1 MRVAQVIV
9 VWSSSLVLL
18 GACDRHEPGA
28 LTRDVGGAGRAGASG
43 QASVR
48 AGAPA
53 GSGGQAPV
61 AAAGAAGTRTD
72 AAAVAAAGEGPQP
85 DDDAGA
91 PPARDAAA
99 PPASDAAVS
108 PDPALCSDG
117 FARGTAGNSTRQ
129 IAVLDPS
136 PEGVGA
142 CPSGDVFAGAGE
154 QLWRIPL
161 DGRPPERFAR
171 LPGRSLE
178 GIVCDDRGRIFVA
191 DISAF
196 GALLSG
202 APPPSPPAV
211 LMLAGDGQ
219 GEAVPLVLEDP
230 PVPLTGYNGLL
241 WVPDRG
247 IYTTDMG
254 AGLIVRFE
262 EVAPGVFEGSVVQ
275 AGLPGANGLAY
286 DARSRT
292 LYVVLTGLL
301 DESGIA
307 DSSVESFPLDD
318 DGTLGVRT
326 TVWTSPNWLDGA
338 DGLAIDERGVLYR
351 ANQLSGTVS
360 RMSDEA
366 VVARVPNPASLAF
379 RGGTLLISDFKLLG
393 SLQGPG
399 GVYAVDLGV
408 CGGPLR

>member
-1 MRVAQVIV
+1 MLAMRTV
-9 VWSSSLVLL
+9 VMWSSSLVLL
-18 GACDRHEPGA
+18 GACDRHVDP
-28 LTRDVGGAGRAGASG
+28 SG
-43 QASVR
+43 TMLQD
-48 AGAPA
+48 
-53 GSGGQAPV
+53 
-61 AAAGAAGTRTD
+61 AGAAGSAGASAQASAQAGTGGRAPVAPPAQAGTGGLAAVD
-72 AAAVAAAGEGPQP
+72 AAVIDDADP

-91 PPARDAAA
+91 ILER
-99 PPASDAAVS
+99 DAAVS
-108 PDPALCSDG
+108 PDPSLCPDG
-117 FARGTAGNSTRQ
+117 FARGTASEGTRQ

-142 CPSGDVFAGAGE
+142 CANGDVFAGAGE
-154 QLWRIPL
+154 LLWRIPL
-161 DGRPPERFAR
+161 DGRAPEPFAT

-196 GALLSG
+196 AALLSG
-202 APPPSPPAV
+202 AEPAMPPAV
-211 LMLAGDGQ
+211 LMLEGDGK
-219 GEAVPLVLEDP
+219 GEPVPLVLDDP
-230 PVPLTGYNGLL
+230 PVQLTGYNGLL
-241 WVPDRG
+241 WVPGRG

-262 EVAPGVFEGSVVQ
+262 EVAPGAFEGSVVQ
-275 AGLPGANGLAY
+275 DGLPGANGLAY
-286 DARSRT
+286 DARGKT

-301 DESGIA
+301 NETGIA
-307 DSSVESFPLDD
+307 DSSVESFPLHD
-318 DGTLGVRT
+318 DGTLGART
-326 TVWTSPNWLDGA
+326 TLWTSPNWLDGA
-338 DGLAIDERGVLYR
+338 DGLAIDDQGVLYR

-379 RGGTLLISDFKLLG
+379 RGGTLLISDFKMLG
-393 SLQGPG
+393 PLQGPG